1 MSVPS
6 KGQIIRAL
14 VRNGKYELSKHA
26 EREREADRI
35 SIQELEMA
43 LVDCEIIEDYPEDP
57 RGPSFLVL
65 GFSEERPIH
74 AVGAL
79 RTDPD
84 ELLLITVYDPSKNP
98 DRWAENYRK
107 RKG

>member
-1 MSVPS
+1 MGIMNCQNMR
-6 KGQIIRAL
+6 KGNVKQTGFRCK
-14 VRNGKYELSKHA
+14 NW
-26 EREREADRI
+26 
-35 SIQELEMA
+35 MTA

-79 RTDPD
+79 RTNPD
-84 ELLLITVYDPSKNP
+84 ELLLITVYDPSNSP
-98 DRWAENYRK
+98 AVWAEGYRR

>member
-1 MSVPS
+1 MPS
-6 KGQIIRAL
+6 KGQIIRTL
-14 VRNGKYELSKHA
+14 VRNGQYELSQHA
-26 EREREADRI
+26 EKEREADRI

-43 LVDCEIIEDYPEDP
+43 LLDCETIEDYPDDP

-79 RTDPD
+79 RVDPD

-98 DRWAENYRK
+98 DLWAEGYRK